1 MNGQLYEMTDATTTV
16 TADVALPSTVTADV
30 ATVTAEVA
38 LPSAVTAGVCEAIL
52 LAVTG
57 CAMIASVVTAD
68 DARLLSVTFAT
79 FDILPSTLKW
89 SWCGV
94 AVRDIFFTHITSVVK
109 IKQIFFVVVKES
121 RHCHE
126 SFGGSGG
133 CVL

>member
-1 MNGQLYEMTDATTTV
+1 MGQLYGMTDTTTTV

-30 ATVTAEVA
+30 ATVTADVA
-38 LPSAVTAGVCEAIL
+38 LPSSAVTAGVRAAFL

-89 SWCGV
+89 SWCGI
-94 AVRDIFFTHITSVVK
+94 AVRDIFFTHITTSSVVK
-109 IKQIFFVVVKES
+109 IKQFLVVVKE

-126 SFGGSGG
+126 SFGVSGG